1 MNFYIKQYSN
11 YPVLK
16 FPLTQRIMEKYNITH
31 DMMEN
36 VAVTFSM
43 YNEDE
48 GEYEIANNGGDL
60 FYRDKIEEI
69 PYEDRYTLIYKFNK
83 IETNK
88 VGRYSGEFKLTFL
101 EPHCGIIT
109 LPNNEYINIYIS
121 KSETKVDIV

>member
-1 MNFYIKQYSN
+1 MNFYIKQYSDH
-11 YPVLK
+11 PLLK
-16 FPLTQRIMEKYNITH
+16 FPLTQKLMEKYNITH

-48 GEYEIANNGGDL
+48 GEYEIANNSGDV

-101 EPHCGIIT
+101 
-109 LPNNEYINIYIS
+109 
-121 KSETKVDIV
+121 

>member
-31 DMMEN
+31 NMMEN

-48 GEYEIANNGGDL
+48 GEYEIANNS
-60 FYRDKIEEI
+60 EQESE
-69 PYEDRYTLIYKFNK
+69 EDRLI
-83 IETNK
+83 IH
-88 VGRYSGEFKLTFL
+88 RYVHRPL
-101 EPHCGIIT
+101 
-109 LPNNEYINIYIS
+109 
-121 KSETKVDIV
+121 